1 MQDDTELVRLALEE
15 DHQAYARLVDKYK
28 GKIFAFLYRML
39 GQAEDAQDMAQEVF
53 TKVYFQ
59 LNKFRPNSNFS
70 AWLYRMAAN
79 HCLDELR
86 RQKRSVQTT
95 EEELELIDA
104 ETPEDVFLQKE
115 QKQML
120 LRQVMGLEEE
130 YRLVVVL
137 RYIDQLSYREISE
150 TMAIPMTTVQMR
162 LHRARKKLRDGLERG
177 GTFYDEMSHI

>member
-28 GKIFAFLYRML
+28 GKIFSFLYRML
-39 GQAEDAQDMAQEVF
+39 GQPEDAQDMAQEIF
-53 TKVYFQ
+53 TKAYFQ
-59 LNKFRPNSNFS
+59 LHKFRTDSNFS

-86 RQKRSVQTT
+86 RQKRSIQTT
-95 EEELELIDA
+95 DEEMELIDA
-104 ETPEDVFLQKE
+104 ETPEDALLQKE
-115 QKQML
+115 QKQVL

-130 YRLVVVL
+130 YRSVVVL

-150 TMAIPMTTVQMR
+150 AMAIPMTTVQMR
-162 LHRARKKLRDGLERG
+162 LHRARKKLRDGLEKG
-177 GTFYDEMSHI
+177 GISYHEMSQI

>member
-28 GKIFAFLYRML
+28 GKIFAILYRMM
-39 GQAEDAQDMAQEVF
+39 GQPEDAQDLAQEVF
-53 TKVYFQ
+53 TKAYFQ
-59 LNKFRPNSNFS
+59 LHKFQPNSNFS

-95 EEELELIDA
+95 DEEMELIDA
-104 ETPEDVFLQKE
+104 ETPEDALLQKE
-115 QKQML
+115 QKQVL

-130 YRLVVVL
+130 YRSVVVL
-137 RYIDQLSYREISE
+137 RYIEQLSYREISKA
-150 TMAIPMTTVQMR
+150 MSIPITTVQMR
-162 LHRARKKLRDGLERG
+162 LHRARKKLRDGLEKG
-177 GTFYDEMSHI
+177 GTSYNEMSHI